1 MEKLNLSPVV
11 WGNSIQ
17 FDAALKDEAG
27 AAIDGATV
35 SEAWF
40 TGKKSVSDADGAAV
54 FQVKLSTG
62 GITKAGNVL
71 TVKVADVASAQA
83 NKALALA
90 CDLKVKFTDGFEA
103 VVARGSLQVLEAV
116 TQSG

>member
-1 MEKLNLSPVV
+1 MERLNLDPVV

-17 FDAALKDEAG
+17 FDAAVKNA
-27 AAIDGATV
+27 DGSAVDGSTIA
-35 SEAWF
+35 EAWF
-40 TGKKSVSDADGAAV
+40 TGKKSVSDVDGSAV

-71 TVKVADVASAQA
+71 TVKVADVASTST
-83 NKALALA
+83 NKAMALA
-90 CDLKVKFTDGFEA
+90 CDLKVKFSDGFEA

>member
-1 MEKLNLSPVV
+1 MERLNLDPVV

-17 FDAALKDEAG
+17 FDAAVKNG
-27 AAIDGATV
+27 DGSAVDGSTIA
-35 SEAWF
+35 EAWF
-40 TGKKSVSDADGAAV
+40 TGKKAVSDADGSAV

-71 TVKVADVASAQA
+71 TVKVADVASAHA

-90 CDLKVKFTDGFEA
+90 CDLKVKFADGFEA